1 MDKKLYKK
9 CPRCK
14 EKLMIS
20 ASKCAYCGF
29 NYAKLVKATNAGAKE
44 QIKSGHRE
52 NVIYVNTPPSDL
64 NKKDFLILFWAFGW
78 LGLYNIYIGKYRRG
92 IAHIILAVLGLG
104 TAMINY
110 FINFSSVDFNYYVV
124 TPLLTIYGFFMIGY
138 FIDIFGIIFKRF
150 KYPVSVSIK
159 TTLDSKSKERL

>member
-9 CPRCK
+9 CPRCN
-14 EKLMIS
+14 EKLLIS
-20 ASKCAYCGF
+20 ASKCAYCEF
-29 NYAKLVKATNAGAKE
+29 NYAKLANATNAGAKE

-52 NVIYVNTPPSDL
+52 NVVYINNTPSDL
-64 NKKDFLILFWAFGW
+64 NKRDFLILFWAFGW

-92 IAHIILAVLGLG
+92 ITHFILAILSISV
-104 TAMINY
+104 AMINY
-110 FINFSSVDFNYYVV
+110 FINFSSEAINYYIV

-138 FIDIFGIIFKRF
+138 ILDIFSIIFKRF

-159 TTLDSKSKERL
+159 TTLDSESKESL